1 MLALGRIAHDAVLT
15 TLAVRKAD
23 HLRPRPGTSC
33 RGRWLADSY
42 HSSRYNTNTGRLTPE
57 MFDQWSAPSRLRPAW
72 PSCRRARTGPPA
84 ARTAAFRVM
93 RTLAGRPSAGQMPA
107 PAAGSRRTAMT
118 LPALPQLRIGFVGS
132 GFMARFHL
140 QSLTGVRN
148 AVVTGVYSTTAAR
161 REAFAAE
168 ARRLDLGPCRP
179 FASLAAMLESGE
191 VDAVWIANPN
201 YARLEAMAEIHRVVK
216 AGRTALRAV
225 ACEKPLARTLGEAR
239 RMLRL
244 VEDCGL
250 LHGYLENQL
259 FSTAVQRG
267 HDIVWRRAVPNSGRP
282 YLARAAE
289 EHSGPHEPWFWQG
302 EQQGGGVLSD
312 MMCHSVEVARFLL
325 TAPGEARGALK
336 LVSANATVAN
346 LKWTRPD
353 YARKLAAAMGPA
365 VDYTRRPAED
375 FARGILTLEDPDGHT
390 AMIEATTSWPMS
402 PGLRINLELLAGI
415 RHGVQLLNTGLKV
428 FLSRGV
434 SGAAGEDLVEKQNA
448 EQG

>member
-1 MLALGRIAHDAVLT
+1 
-15 TLAVRKAD
+15 
-23 HLRPRPGTSC
+23 
-33 RGRWLADSY
+33 
-42 HSSRYNTNTGRLTPE
+42 
-57 MFDQWSAPSRLRPAW
+57 
-72 PSCRRARTGPPA
+72 
-84 ARTAAFRVM
+84 
-93 RTLAGRPSAGQMPA
+93 
-107 PAAGSRRTAMT
+107 MT
-118 LPALPQLRIGFVGS
+118 VSPLPVLRIGFIGS

-140 QSLTGVRN
+140 LSLTGVRN
-148 AVVTGVYSTTAAR
+148 AVVTGVYSTPAAR
-161 REAFAAE
+161 REKFAAD
-168 ARRLDLGPCRP
+168 ANAFDLGPCRP
-179 FASLAAMLESGE
+179 YGSIEAMLTSGE

-201 YARLEAMAEIHRVVK
+201 YARLEAMEEIHRLVK

-225 ACEKPLARTLGEAR
+225 ACEKPLARTLGDAR

-267 HDIVWRRAVPNSGRP
+267 REIIWRRAVPNCGRP

-325 TAPGEARGALK
+325 TAPGEARSAMR

-346 LKWTRPD
+346 LKWTRPE
-353 YARKLAAAMGPA
+353 YAAKLSAAMGA
-365 VDYTRRPAED
+365 GVDYTKRPSED
-375 FARGILTLEDPDGHT
+375 FARGILTLVDPDGHT
-390 AMIEATTSWPMS
+390 AMIEATTSWAYVG
-402 PGLRINLELLAGI
+402 PGLRINLELLGPEYSMEFNS
-415 RHGVQLLNTGLKV
+415 LNTGLKI

-434 SGAAGEDLVEKQNA
+434 TGTAGEDLVEKQNA
-448 EQG
+448 EQGLMPVLDDEAGIYGYTLENRHMVESFRHGRQPIETFEDGVSVVEMLMALYRSAETGRTVTMADEDLETYVPVVARPAG